1 MANILNF
8 DNVAWEGQQA
18 NEVFIKP
25 AFLVPSLQSEMDVLI
40 SIKSKRQM
48 VLDTNLRDIVRAS
61 TGCGRTTTG
70 DVVDLT
76 DKFLE
81 VCDAKINLE
90 QCAKNLKDTFME
102 EWLKTG
108 NEIFDITGTEVAAYI
123 ERKVAEGLS
132 RDVYTIAWF
141 GDTESNNATLATC
154 DGLWKKLIAG
164 VSAYGV
170 QRAYTFQSNTITSGQ
185 SLVVLREMV
194 ENASDLLDQV
204 AEGDKYIKLTRALY
218 DDYLAQREDACCGDK
233 SWDMLEQ
240 GKRQLYFR
248 GIPVYKATEWSN
260 AITAYGLSFPNRAIY
275 TAKGNLF
282 LGTDAVSDT
291 NAFEMFYDKRDKLT
305 YIDGEFKIG
314 TQYAYDELTVVAY

>member
-1 MANILNF
+1 MANILQF
-8 DNVAWEGQQA
+8 DNVTWEGQLA

-25 AFLVPSLQSEMDVLI
+25 AFLVPSLQDEMDVLI

-61 TGCGRTTTG
+61 SGCGRTTTG
-70 DVVDLT
+70 NVVDLT

-90 QCAKNLKDTFME
+90 QCAKNLRDTFME

-108 NEIFDITGTEVAAYI
+108 NEIFDLTDTEVAAYI
-123 ERKVAEGLS
+123 EKKVAEGLS

-141 GDTESNNATLATC
+141 GDTESGNATLATC

-170 QRAYTFQSNTITSGQ
+170 QREYTFQSNTITSGQ
-185 SLVVLREMV
+185 SLDVLRAMV
-194 ENASDLLDQV
+194 EGASDLLDQV
-204 AEGDKYIKLTRALY
+204 PENEKYIKLTRALY
-218 DDYLAQREDACCGDK
+218 NDYLAQREDACCGDK
-233 SWDMLEQ
+233 SWDMLEE

-275 TAKGNLF
+275 TAKSNLF

-291 NAFEMFYDKRDKLT
+291 NSFEMYYDKKDKLT

-314 TQYAYDELTVVAY
+314 TQYAYDELTVLAY

>member
-1 MANILNF
+1 MANILAF
-8 DNVAWEGQQA
+8 DDVAWCGQQA

-25 AFLVPSLQSEMDVLI
+25 AFLVPELQSEMDVLI

-61 TGCGRTTTG
+61 EGCGRTTTG

-90 QCAKNLKDTFME
+90 QCAKNLRDTFME
-102 EWLKTG
+102 EWLKSG
-108 NEIFDITGTEVAAYI
+108 NEIFDVSGTEVGAYI
-123 ERKVAEGLS
+123 EKKVAEGLA

-141 GDTESNNATLATC
+141 GDTDSANATLATC

-170 QRAYTFQSNTITSGQ
+170 QREYVFTSDTITEGQ
-185 SLVVLREMV
+185 SLVVMRAMV
-194 ENASDLLDQV
+194 EGASDLLDQV

-218 DDYLAQREDACCGDK
+218 NDYLAVREDACCGDK

-260 AITAYGLSFPNRAIY
+260 AITHYSLSFPNRAIY

-291 NAFEMFYDKRDKLT
+291 NTFEMYYDKKDKLT
-305 YIDGEFKIG
+305 YIDGEFKMG
-314 TQYAYDELTVVAY
+314 TQYAYDELTVLAY